1 MYASIAHLGA
11 SGTGVT
17 GIFGILLCLNMP
29 VSYIIMFVISAGVA
43 FGVSWI
49 ITPRKLIDGEESV
62 EGSEETEVA
71 EQTDEE
77 ENKDIIAAAGRNR
90 GVV

>member
-1 MYASIAHLGA
+1 MGITEPAIFGVNIRFFRPFLAGCIGGACGAMYASIAHLGA

-49 ITPRKLIDGEESV
+49 ITPRKLIDGK
-62 EGSEETEVA
+62 
-71 EQTDEE
+71 
-77 ENKDIIAAAGRNR
+77 NL
-90 GVV
+90 